1 MMKMKIETP
10 KDSMISVVGVG
21 VGIIIFSLKRFA
33 LFHNI
38 TISTSGVNSFIPCDN
53 MFSKDF

>member
-21 VGIIIFSLKRFA
+21 IIFFSLKRFA

-38 TISTSGVNSFIPCDN
+38 TISTSGVNSFIPRDN
-53 MFSKDF
+53 MFSRDF